1 MVLSTPSLHVKTC
14 VSTPIRRLSS
24 VMSANQM
31 RHSTNMPKIMFN
43 RCLSLWKGSNL
54 LYSPTKPDP
63 VACSLFTNQNY
74 LWNISHA
81 NLHQGRLLTN
91 SPNISST
98 LRNHSIVHSKY
109 FSVNSKYLN
118 CETGK
123 SRKEQSA
130 NQLSEKVADDGPP
143 SKRDELK
150 ENIFTIPNYLTVG
163 RFIVSPI
170 LGYMVL
176 TEQFGVVC
184 TLFILS
190 SITDVLDGY
199 IARNWKGEWL
209 D

>member
-1 MVLSTPSLHVKTC
+1 MVLSTPTLHHVKTC

-31 RHSTNMPKIMFN
+31 RHSTNMPNIMFN
-43 RCLSLWKGSNL
+43 RCLSLLQSSNL
-54 LYSPTKPDP
+54 LYSPTKPNP
-63 VACSLFTNQNY
+63 VACSLFTNQNP
-74 LWNISHA
+74 LWNIS
-81 NLHQGRLLTN
+81 RTSLTN
-91 SPNISST
+91 SSNTSST
-98 LRNHSIVHSKY
+98 LRNHPTVHSKY